1 MDDRPLRFCAPFNE
15 GYYLGMMLSVKSV
28 LINVVLTTERLL
40 YPCWNDRT
48 CEPVVCKLST

>member
-1 MDDRPLRFCAPFNE
+1 MNDRPHRFCAPFNE

-28 LINVVLTTERLL
+28 LINVVLTTEMLL